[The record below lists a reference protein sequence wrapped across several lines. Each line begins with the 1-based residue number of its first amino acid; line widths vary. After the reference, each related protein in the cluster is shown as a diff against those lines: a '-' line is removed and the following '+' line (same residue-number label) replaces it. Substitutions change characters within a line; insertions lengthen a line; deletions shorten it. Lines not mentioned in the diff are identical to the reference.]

1 MPPVHKQKAFLP
13 LTSRRRGTRQGARG
27 KEMLPQ
33 YEFQMTLIAPYK
45 GLDARIFR
53 QVAKDLR
60 CRIKFMDLAF
70 DEAIEAAKRLSP
82 DTCDVVL
89 SRGVTVDVVK
99 QNSSIPVVPIDF
111 SAWDLLQA
119 LQPYAGHVRN
129 VAFFRYSTPLPGLSS
144 VEKALGMRIKEHL
157 YGSKNEMHLRLIQ
170 LDPADVELFVA
181 RGTLVCQWAT
191 AAGFPTLEI
200 IDGEISAKRTL
211 LEAVNVAR
219 ARRSERQRTARFGAI
234 LDAIDEGI
242 VVYDAQGKVNL
253 ITPSAESLLNCA
265 KKEALGEHI
274 RAVMPGVF
282 SPGTLAGDKAEHG
295 RVHDIRGT
303 TLVINRVPILFQGQN
318 VGTVCSISDA
328 RRIYKAE
335 AKLRNKLKS
344 KGFTT
349 RYSFGDIRTR
359 SPHVRHLKELGVLY
373 ASTDANLLICGESGT
388 GKELFAQSIHAA
400 SLRKDKPFVAVNCAA
415 IPEGLLESELFGYEE
430 GAFTGARRQGKAG
443 MFELAHTG
451 TLFLDEIGDL
461 PLTLQGRLLRVLQER
476 ELVRVGGT
484 QVIPLD
490 VRVLCATHQDLR
502 QLVAEERFR
511 ADLFYRLNVLSLRL
525 PPLRERLEDIVDLAV
540 SHLREHLD
548 EPPAE
553 SLLVSQLERPL
564 LRHPWPGNIRELLSL
579 MERMA
584 IVANH
589 MAEVTDWEQ
598 LLLSLWEDP
607 PLEESPITPSLPQ
620 EPEDLP
626 PLTLRSHM
634 AREEARFIRQA
645 VARCGGD
652 MGKAA
657 HLLGISRM
665 TLWRKLQGLA
675 ETNAEHFE

>member
-1 MPPVHKQKAFLP
+1 
-13 LTSRRRGTRQGARG
+13 
-27 KEMLPQ
+27 MLPQ

-211 LEAVNVAR
+211 LEAVNVAPR
-219 ARRSERQRTARFGAI
+219 PPVRTPAHRALRSHPRRHRRRHRGVRRTGQSEPHHPLGGIPPQLREKRSPRRAHPDRYARR
-234 LDAIDEGI
+234 
-242 VVYDAQGKVNL
+242 
-253 ITPSAESLLNCA
+253 LLS
-265 KKEALGEHI
+265 
-274 RAVMPGVF
+274 R
-282 SPGTLAGDKAEHG
+282 TLAGDKAEHG

-607 PLEESPITPSLPQ
+607 PLEESPIMPSLPQ

>member
-1 MPPVHKQKAFLP
+1 
-13 LTSRRRGTRQGARG
+13 
-27 KEMLPQ
+27 MLPAVRISNG
-33 YEFQMTLIAPYK
+33 LIAPYK

-274 RAVMPGVF
+274 RTVMPGVF

-295 RVHDIRGT
+295 RVDIRGT

-359 SPHVRHLKELGVLY
+359 SHVRHLKSLAY
-373 ASTDANLLICGESGT
+373 STPPRTPTCSSAGNPARQGAVRP
-388 GKELFAQSIHAA
+388 KHPRRQPAQ
-400 SLRKDKPFVAVNCAA
+400 RQAVRGREPAA

-502 QLVAEERFR
+502 QLVAGGTVP
-511 ADLFYRLNVLSLRL
+511 ATSL
-525 PPLRERLEDIVDLAV
+525 PPQRALLA
-540 SHLREHLD
+540 
-548 EPPAE
+548 PPAT
-553 SLLVSQLERPL
+553 Q
-564 LRHPWPGNIRELLSL
+564 G
-579 MERMA
+579 
-584 IVANH
+584 
-589 MAEVTDWEQ
+589 
-598 LLLSLWEDP
+598 
-607 PLEESPITPSLPQ
+607 
-620 EPEDLP
+620 
-626 PLTLRSHM
+626 
-634 AREEARFIRQA
+634 EA
-645 VARCGGD
+645 
-652 MGKAA
+652 
-657 HLLGISRM
+657 
-665 TLWRKLQGLA
+665 
-675 ETNAEHFE
+675 